1 MKRVTSC
8 LALLLATGLF
18 AQIEHPRVSPLSVVE
33 QKVGLSTIK
42 VEYSR
47 PGVRN
52 REIIGDLVPY
62 GRIWRVGANEST
74 KFSVDTEVEIM
85 GNTLAPGTY
94 ALYAF
99 PYENKWEIVFHSNTT
114 HWGDGRKN
122 YQPEEDIFRVD
133 IVPEQLQELQ
143 ENFLITFDKIDHN
156 GMDMIWQWE
165 YTKITIPIEVNTDSI
180 MMRYINRQLEVN
192 GSPQTYYEAGRYLQ
206 EQGKDLKTSLSYL
219 NKAIELGGDTY
230 YFHRVKSLVQASLN
244 DYKGAIQSAQISLE
258 LAKELEKDE
267 FVRMNQKNIDAWRKE
282 VSVKD

>member
-1 MKRVTSC
+1 MKRVISC

-99 PYENKWEIVFHSNTT
+99 PYENKWEIVFHGNTT

-143 ENFLITFDKIDHN
+143 ENFLITFDKLDHN
-156 GMDMIWQWE
+156 GLDMIWQWE

-180 MMRYINRQLEVN
+180 MMRNIIRQLEVN

-206 EQGKDLKTSLSYL
+206 EQGKDPDIALEYL
-219 NKAIELGGDTY
+219 DKAIELGGDTY

-244 DYKGAIQSAQISLE
+244 DYKGAIQSAQVSLE

-267 FVRMNQKNIDAWRKE
+267 FVRINQKNIDAWKKE

>member
-1 MKRVTSC
+1 MKRVISC

-99 PYENKWEIVFHSNTT
+99 PYENKWEIVFHGNTT

-156 GMDMIWQWE
+156 GLDMIWQWE

-180 MMRYINRQLEVN
+180 MMRNIIRQLEVN

-206 EQGKDLKTSLSYL
+206 EQGKDPDIALEYL
-219 NKAIELGGDTY
+219 DKAIELGGDTY

-244 DYKGAIQSAQISLE
+244 DYKGAIKSAQVSLE

-267 FVRMNQKNIDAWRKE
+267 FVRMNQKNIDAWKKE